1 MKTMLLLIP
10 LLALMGCSMDSDFS
24 WSAYQ
29 RGVADAKKE
38 IAEGRLAL
46 ESFGYPPP
54 WLGTYRRI
62 LRERHGIEE
71 RSVAGCVVDAEIIS
85 HARGFNEVMRREIH
99 KKWPADIF
107 DKAEKEAAAQ
117 HERPK

>member
-38 IAEGRLAL
+38 IAEGRLAM
-46 ESFGYPPP
+46 ESYG
-54 WLGTYRRI
+54 
-62 LRERHGIEE
+62 
-71 RSVAGCVVDAEIIS
+71 
-85 HARGFNEVMRREIH
+85 
-99 KKWPADIF
+99 
-107 DKAEKEAAAQ
+107 
-117 HERPK
+117 